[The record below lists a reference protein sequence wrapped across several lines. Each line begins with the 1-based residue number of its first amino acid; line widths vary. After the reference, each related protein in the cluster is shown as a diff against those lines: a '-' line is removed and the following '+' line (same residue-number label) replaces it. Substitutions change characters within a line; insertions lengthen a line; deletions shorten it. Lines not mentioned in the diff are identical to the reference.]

1 MIDEDLQ
8 DVIRL
13 EKQRGRKRLLDLEAR
28 KQQEQLHRDFKKL
41 LQEGTEQD
49 FVAAI
54 RALGLKE
61 PSDEFQ
67 NALVVWRSLRR
78 P

>member
-1 MIDEDLQ
+1 MDEDLR
-8 DVIRL
+8 DVMRQ
-13 EKQRGRKRLLDLEAR
+13 EKQRGRKRILDLEAR
-28 KQQEQLHRDFKKL
+28 KQQEQLLRDFKKL

-49 FVAAI
+49 FVSAI

-61 PSDEFQ
+61 PSDAFQ
-67 NALVVWRSLRR
+67 NALAVWRSLRR